1 MPPSS
6 IRPLPPGAASEPTAL
21 PIDIARLV
29 DGATSENQVFLRAD
43 PVQAGS
49 RLAKFVPCAI
59 LLALIL
65 ISCAV
70 FY

>member
-1 MPPSS
+1 MPPCPTRS
-6 IRPLPPGAASEPTAL
+6 LPPGAASGPTAL

-29 DGATSENQVFLRAD
+29 DGATSENQVFLRGD

-65 ISCAV
+65 ASWAV